1 MIRLNRPGGRMC
13 AVLSLS
19 ALAILTSPSLC
30 TAQPAKSTPTETAA
44 PRAEIIVEHASHL
57 HQDLV
62 TGSVTATGNVVVEFT
77 DPTDNSITTLTTPD
91 FAYNAVTG
99 IATSVGPV
107 RIQRSEGTF
116 LGDHMVY
123 NVKTR
128 EGSVDNA
135 IVETDYFRMR
145 GKKITAKADGSY
157 ELFDGT
163 FTTCIHAHPDY
174 LVKAHT
180 LTVTPG
186 KVILARDVTFYA
198 GSTRLITLP
207 SYKISLHSGGG
218 APTPLPGYNTTDG
231 IFVQVHRTP
240 ILNQHQNLDLN
251 LRLNF
256 RHLPTGDISY
266 EQDIAG
272 TAKDIAPPSDL
283 LYGANNPL
291 RSTMSE
297 LNPPIYSDYAANDF
311 NLQFSP
317 RTTAYALIQNREY
330 VYNRSYNNLVIS
342 RFPEVGIRVSNILGH
357 NPPASTLPDTRILG
371 SAEGAL
377 QRIPGAPLLLNAR
390 ASFGYLREDPTG
402 AQAGRLAL
410 RLRAASQ
417 PFLIGRRISFRVA
430 ATGWLNMYTTGSI
443 YNILSPE
450 AEIDYVPTRTSRFAA
465 AYRYLSAA
473 GRTPFLFDRRDVRN
487 DLRLMYQVGGPWAFG
502 IQSFIDLDHS
512 RAYDGELAVLRNFD
526 CMQVGISYR
535 LRSKQINL
543 IFNLLPPTAA
553 RERQL
558 PIPESVKR

>member
-1 MIRLNRPGGRMC
+1 MSKSYIAMRKLG
-13 AVLSLS
+13 SLIPLTT
-19 ALAILTSPSLC
+19 AICLRAPLAC
-30 TAQPAKSTPTETAA
+30 FAQGKPPVPVGLQTRQAQ
-44 PRAEIIVEHASHL
+44 IIVEHASHL

-77 DPTDNSITTLTTPD
+77 DPVNNSITTLTTPD
-91 FAYNAVTG
+91 FAYNAVSG

-123 NVKTR
+123 DVKTR
-128 EGSVDNA
+128 EGSVNNA

-186 KVILARDVTFYA
+186 KVIVARDVTFYA
-198 GSTRLITLP
+198 GSTKLITLP
-207 SYKISLHSGGG
+207 SYKISLHAGGG
-218 APTPLPGYNTTDG
+218 APTPLPGYNSTDG
-231 IFVQVHRTP
+231 IFVQIHRTP
-240 ILNQHQNLDLN
+240 ILTQHKNFDLN
-251 LRLNF
+251 LRVNL

-272 TAKDIAPPSDL
+272 TSKDAAPPSDL
-283 LYGANNPL
+283 LYGANDPL
-291 RSTMSE
+291 RSTMSL

-317 RTTAYALIQNREY
+317 RSTAYALIQNREL

-342 RFPEVGIRVSNILGH
+342 RFPELGVRVTNILGH
-357 NPPASTLPDTRILG
+357 TPPASATPDTRILG

-390 ASFGYLREDPTG
+390 ASFGYLREDPSG

-417 PFLIGRRISFRVA
+417 PILIGRRISFRVA
-430 ATGWLNMYTTGSI
+430 ASGWLNLYTTGSI

-473 GRTPFLFDRRDVRN
+473 GKTPFLFDRRDVRN

-535 LRSKQINL
+535 LRSKQINV

-558 PIPESVKR
+558 PIPENVKR

>member
-1 MIRLNRPGGRMC
+1 MKRVHRSATGVG
-13 AVLSLS
+13 SLLPTS
-19 ALAILTSPSLC
+19 ILAILAATPVYA
-30 TAQPAKSTPTETAA
+30 AQPGKPKQPETG
-44 PRAEIIVEHASHL
+44 PQRAQIVVEHASHL

-77 DPTDNSITTLTTPD
+77 DPTDNSVTTLTTPD

-99 IATSVGPV
+99 VATSNGPV

-128 EGSVDNA
+128 EGSVEDA

-145 GKKITAKADGSY
+145 GQKITARSDGSY
-157 ELFDGT
+157 VLTNGT

-174 LVKAHT
+174 HVKAHT

-186 KVILARDVTFYA
+186 KVIVARDVTFYA
-198 GSTRLITLP
+198 GSTTLITLP
-207 SYKISLHSGGG
+207 SYKISLHAGGG

-240 ILNQHQNLDLN
+240 ILTQHQNLDLN
-251 LRLNF
+251 LRVNF
-256 RHLPTGDISY
+256 RHLPTGDVSY

-297 LNPPIYSDYAANDF
+297 LNPPVYSDYAANDF

-317 RTTAYALIQNREY
+317 RSTAYALVENREY

-342 RFPEVGIRVSNILGH
+342 RFPEVGIRVTNILGH
-357 NPPASTLPDTRILG
+357 NLPVSAPPDNRILG

-430 ATGWLNMYTTGSI
+430 ASGWLNLYTTGSI

-465 AYRYLSAA
+465 AYRYLSDA

-487 DLRLMYQVGGPWAFG
+487 ELRLMYQVGGPWAFG

-526 CMQVGISYR
+526 CMQIGLSYR
-535 LRSKQINL
+535 LRSKQVNI

-558 PIPESVKR
+558 PIPEKVKR

>member
-1 MIRLNRPGGRMC
+1 MSKSSI
-13 AVLSLS
+13 AVRKLGSLLPLTT
-19 ALAILTSPSLC
+19 AICLHAPLACFAQAKLPVPTSPQ
-30 TAQPAKSTPTETAA
+30 TRQAQ
-44 PRAEIIVEHASHL
+44 IIVEHASHL

-77 DPTDNSITTLTTPD
+77 DPVDNSITTLTTPD
-91 FAYNAVTG
+91 FAYNAVSG

-128 EGSVDNA
+128 EGSVNNA

-186 KVILARDVTFYA
+186 KVIVARDVTFYA
-198 GSTRLITLP
+198 GSTKLITLP
-207 SYKISLHSGGG
+207 SYKISLHAGGG
-218 APTPLPGYNTTDG
+218 APTPLPGYNSTDG
-231 IFVQVHRTP
+231 IFVQIHRTP
-240 ILNQHQNLDLN
+240 ILTQHQNFDLN

-272 TAKDIAPPSDL
+272 TAKDAAPPSDL
-283 LYGANNPL
+283 LYGANDPL
-291 RSTMSE
+291 RSTMSQ

-317 RTTAYALIQNREY
+317 RSTAYALIQNREL
-330 VYNRSYNNLVIS
+330 VYNRSYSNLVIS
-342 RFPEVGIRVSNILGH
+342 RFPEFGVRVTNILGH
-357 NPPASTLPDTRILG
+357 TPPSSATPDTRILG

-417 PFLIGRRISFRVA
+417 PILIGRRISFRVA
-430 ATGWLNMYTTGSI
+430 ASGWLNLYTTGSI

-473 GRTPFLFDRRDVRN
+473 GKTPFLFDRRDVRN

-558 PIPESVKR
+558 PIPENVKR